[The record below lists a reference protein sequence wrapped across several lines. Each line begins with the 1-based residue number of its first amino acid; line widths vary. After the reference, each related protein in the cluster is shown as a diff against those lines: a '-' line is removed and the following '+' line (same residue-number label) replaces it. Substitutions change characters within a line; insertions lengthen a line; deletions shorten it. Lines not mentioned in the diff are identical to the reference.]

1 MKLAH
6 VLGNNV
12 KACES
17 VFARVDAQLV
27 ISGCNMHHATL
38 NGIVISQ
45 LGRLF
50 KGMGNCRDWND
61 QLSMHCMEFA
71 KSKLDFFTM
80 QEDQKKR
87 LQEMATQERLVENAL
102 MAIASSVAIFRK
114 AISFFSLSCTLKHI
128 TTVDQF
134 HAVLAQA
141 DMQTIK
147 ANTELCKSIILLEH
161 FGYGKNDVK
170 KEMSSSTVKAVGT
183 LPDVLQRC
191 LAIYEN
197 PARVVQLSP
206 VVYKPAAIVSPH
218 MPTEQYSAIVADQT
232 RQVRALQDTML
243 ETHRNH
249 CTTLQWSYNNLQIIE
264 FESVPLTT
272 AQKEFK
278 AGRVFKLNGDV
289 FAVNGLS
296 WDLKQKDYCV
306 WYHALDLIPQPTHM
320 ADVGVKHV
328 NFKSYDVA
336 GRGKTMTSIQGIDD
350 LVIVWQ

>member
-1 MKLAH
+1 
-6 VLGNNV
+6 
-12 KACES
+12 
-17 VFARVDAQLV
+17 
-27 ISGCNMHHATL
+27 
-38 NGIVISQ
+38 
-45 LGRLF
+45 
-50 KGMGNCRDWND
+50 
-61 QLSMHCMEFA
+61 MEFA
-71 KSKLDFFTM
+71 KSKLDLLTT
-80 QEDQKKR
+80 QEEQKKR

-114 AISFFSLSCTLKHI
+114 AISFFSLSYTLKHI

-134 HAVLAQA
+134 HAVLA

-147 ANTELCKSIILLEH
+147 AKTELCKYIILLEH
-161 FGYGKNDVK
+161 FGYGNNDVK
-170 KEMSSSTVKAVGT
+170 KEMSSSTVKTVGT
-183 LPDVLQRC
+183 LRDVQQRC
-191 LAIYEN
+191 VDIYEN
-197 PARVVQLSP
+197 PARVIQVSP
-206 VVYKPAAIVSPH
+206 LVYKPAAIVSPH

-278 AGRVFKLNGDV
+278 AGRVFTLNGDV

-306 WYHALDLIPQPTHM
+306 WYHALDIIPQSTHM
-320 ADVGVKHV
+320 VDVRVEHI

-336 GRGKTMTSIQGIDD
+336 GRGKTMTSIQGIED
-350 LVIVWQ
+350 LVIVWQQKLSY